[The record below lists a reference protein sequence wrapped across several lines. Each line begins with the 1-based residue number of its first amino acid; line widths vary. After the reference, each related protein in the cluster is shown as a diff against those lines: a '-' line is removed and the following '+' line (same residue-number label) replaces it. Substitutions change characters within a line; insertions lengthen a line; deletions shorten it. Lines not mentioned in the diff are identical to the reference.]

1 MGVRRC
7 VTRRNENH
15 NHPRLDVLY
24 RNSSADE
31 YRARIKR
38 WLHTPGQDGLD
49 AEVQKEQEP
58 GGGDEHR
65 RNGDREHRG
74 EYVAGLGGSAGN
86 AAMPLARQAPLLATR
101 WRPDAGY
108 SYLDICGAKHVE
120 ASVGSVNDLSP

>member
-15 NHPRLDVLY
+15 DHPRLDVLY

-38 WLHTPGQDGLD
+38 WMHTPGQDGLD
-49 AEVQKEQEP
+49 AEVEKEQEP
-58 GGGDEHR
+58 GSGDEHR
-65 RNGDREHRG
+65 RNGNRDHHR
-74 EYVAGLGGSAGN
+74 EYVARPGGGAGN
-86 AAMPLARQAPLLATR
+86 AVFPSTGHAPLLGAR
-101 WRPDAGY
+101 WRPRAY
-108 SYLDICGAKHVE
+108 PYLDICGAKHVE